1 MSKGGGPDPCL
12 PLAPA
17 RLCPSVAAMSRILVA
32 LSGGVDSAAAA
43 LLLKREGHDLVGA
56 HIRTW
61 RNEEGLPFPGEC
73 PWEAD
78 RRDAEAVA
86 RALDIPFRS
95 VDLAD
100 HYRAAVVDYLVEGYR
115 RGLTPNPDIVCNREM
130 KFGAFQRLAREEGFS
145 AVATGHYARRA
156 EMPDGTVDIR
166 MGADREKDQTYFL
179 ALNRQEQ
186 MRGARFPL
194 GDLRKPE
201 VRRLAAE
208 AGLPNAD
215 RKDSQGICFLGQV
228 RIQDFL
234 ERHIPDAPGPIVDA
248 GGRVLGE
255 HRGLHRYTLGQRKGI
270 GLPSNADHEHFVV
283 VAKDLATRT
292 LRVAFDRPG
301 LPGLYAERATVDGL
315 SWIRHPVEGERDLL
329 ARVRHRDPAA
339 PARLVPLGGGAAE
352 LRFACAQRGLAP
364 GQVVA
369 LYDGE
374 SLLGGGVLR

>member
-1 MSKGGGPDPCL
+1 
-12 PLAPA
+12 
-17 RLCPSVAAMSRILVA
+17 MSRILVA

-43 LLLKREGHDLVGA
+43 LLLKREGHELAGA

-78 RRDAEAVA
+78 QRDAAAVA
-86 RALDIPFRS
+86 AKLGIPFRS
-95 VDLAD
+95 VDLVAE
-100 HYRAAVVDYLVEGYR
+100 YREVVVDYLVDGYR

-130 KFGAFQRLAREEGFS
+130 KFGAFLRLALADGFD
-145 AVATGHYARRA
+145 AVATGHYARRVA
-156 EMPDGTVDIR
+156 LPDGTVDIR
-166 MGADREKDQTYFL
+166 MAADRDKDQTYFL

-186 MRGARFPL
+186 MRDARFPL

-215 RKDSQGICFLGQV
+215 RRDSQGICFLGRV

-248 GGRVLGE
+248 DGRAIGE

-315 SWIRHPVEGERDLL
+315 SWIRQPVAAERDLL
-329 ARVRHRDPAA
+329 ARVRHRDPAV

-352 LRFACAQRGLAP
+352 LRFAAAQRGLAP

-369 LYDGE
+369 LYEGE
-374 SLLGGGVLR
+374 TLLGGGVLR